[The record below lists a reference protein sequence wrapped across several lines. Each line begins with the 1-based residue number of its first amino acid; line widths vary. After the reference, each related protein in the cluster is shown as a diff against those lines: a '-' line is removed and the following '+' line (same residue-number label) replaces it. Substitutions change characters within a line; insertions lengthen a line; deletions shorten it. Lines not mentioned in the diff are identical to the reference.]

1 MEIQLKDRLTRTR
14 ETLRQRSEDLRHRA
28 ELRVEG
34 GRGRLALA
42 EAAILEGAANALARA
57 RESLG
62 ERAAFTERGE
72 RALREAL
79 VELRAGHTATLPIAD
94 YDTLGVKQAL
104 PLFASLDLA
113 ELRTL
118 RAFEARHKD
127 RVTLLRDLDR
137 RITQLQSS

>member
-1 MEIQLKDRLTRTR
+1 MEIQLKDRLARTR
-14 ETLRQRSEDLRHRA
+14 ETLRQRGEELRHRA

-42 EAAILEGAANALARA
+42 EAAVLEGAANALARA

-72 RALREAL
+72 NALREAL
-79 VELRAGHTATLPIAD
+79 VELRAGHTATLPIHN

-104 PLFASLDLA
+104 PLFAGLGLA

-118 RAFEARHKD
+118 RAFESRHKD
-127 RVTLLRDLDR
+127 RVTVLRDLDR
-137 RITQLQSS
+137 RIAQLQAS